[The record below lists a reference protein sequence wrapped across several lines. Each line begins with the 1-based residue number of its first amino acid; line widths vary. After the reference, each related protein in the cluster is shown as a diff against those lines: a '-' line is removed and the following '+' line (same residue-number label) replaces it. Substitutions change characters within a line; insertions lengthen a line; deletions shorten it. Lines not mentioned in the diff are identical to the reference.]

1 MPPRTTEE
9 SYRLPVSDRTM
20 VGTLATACLPVSGTE
35 GHHRGREMKS
45 QEGREPRLFRR
56 GSETGL
62 GPKLGYCSIERP
74 RSSWGAG
81 CHGENLPGTELLK
94 IGADKAKPC
103 QEDWGGYSLDRT

>member
-35 GHHRGREMKS
+35 GHRRGREMKS

-62 GPKLGYCSIERP
+62 DPELGYCIIDRAV
-74 RSSWGAG
+74 RAG
-81 CHGENLPGTELLK
+81 GLNATTK
-94 IGADKAKPC
+94 IFLAPKPVVK
-103 QEDWGGYSLDRT
+103 YAS

>member
-35 GHHRGREMKS
+35 GHGRGREMKS

-62 GPKLGYCSIERP
+62 EPELGCCITERA

-81 CHGENLPGTELLK
+81 CHGENPPGTEPGGGICLLTSPF
-94 IGADKAKPC
+94 IGQQP
-103 QEDWGGYSLDRT
+103 